1 MILGRN
7 GRLDRRG
14 CALEGLN
21 ESTKK
26 EKNTQV
32 NFLDINSAAEKRAIG
47 NKFKRRV
54 YLSTVFEL
62 FIVVL

>member
-1 MILGRN
+1 
-7 GRLDRRG
+7 
-14 CALEGLN
+14 LEGLN